1 MFKLSPYPLSCHDKL
16 VRWGILGFSYAPLL
30 GTYFYNQNYRIG
42 FLVCPIRHLTG
53 IPCPTCG
60 MTRSFM
66 AIGRGDLNQ
75 AVAEHLFGPL
85 LFASFV
91 VAIVH
96 ITLEILTRHR
106 ITAFYCQLLK
116 LKKIQIFGILAIFI
130 YYFFRLYHLSQ
141 TGEIYIAFSSSPL
154 GQLLAIGTTE

>member
-1 MFKLSPYPLSCHDKL
+1 MFKLSPYPLSCHGKL
-16 VRWGILGFSYAPLL
+16 VRWGILGFSYAPLI

-66 AIGRGDLNQ
+66 AIGRGNWSQ
-75 AVAEHLFGPL
+75 ALGEHLFGPIL
-85 LFASFV
+85 LASFV

-96 ITLEILTRHR
+96 ITLELLTKHR
-106 ITAFYCQLLK
+106 IT
-116 LKKIQIFGILAIFI
+116 
-130 YYFFRLYHLSQ
+130 
-141 TGEIYIAFSSSPL
+141 
-154 GQLLAIGTTE
+154 

>member
-1 MFKLSPYPLSCHDKL
+1 M
-16 VRWGILGFSYAPLL
+16 RWGILGFSYAPLL
-30 GTYFYNQNYRIG
+30 GTYFYNQNYRIA

-66 AIGRGDLNQ
+66 AIGRGDWSQ
-75 AVAEHLFGPL
+75 AIAEHLFGPL

-96 ITLEILTRHR
+96 ITLELLTRR
-106 ITAFYCQLLK
+106 RVTAFYFCLLRLRK
-116 LKKIQIFGILAIFI
+116 LQILGLFTIFI
-130 YYFFRLYHLSQ
+130 YYCLRLYYLSQ
-141 TGEIYIAFSSSPL
+141 TGEMYTAVSRSPV
-154 GQLLAIGTTE
+154 GQLLSTVSIK

>member
-1 MFKLSPYPLSCHDKL
+1 
-16 VRWGILGFSYAPLL
+16 
-30 GTYFYNQNYRIG
+30 
-42 FLVCPIRHLTG
+42 
-53 IPCPTCG
+53 
-60 MTRSFM
+60 M

-75 AVAEHLFGPL
+75 AVAEHLFGPI

-96 ITLEILTRHR
+96 ITLELLTRHR

-116 LKKIQIFGILAIFI
+116 LKKLQIFGIFAIFI
-130 YYFFRLYHLSQ
+130 YYLFRMYHLSK

-154 GQLLAIGTTE
+154 GQLLAPVTTK